1 MNTHVSASV
10 SVRASTRPRRAT
22 GVCAAAIVVAASALT
37 GGCASPPFD
46 LQGHRGARGLA
57 PENTLAGFVRAL
69 ETGVST
75 LELDIGMS
83 RDGVV
88 VIHHDQRL
96 NPDIARNISGAW
108 VAAPGP
114 LIRDL
119 SFAEIGEYNAGMLR
133 PGTAYAERFPEQ
145 TARDGARIP
154 SLAQLFE
161 LIQKRGDTRVRFNIE
176 TKLNPGQPDHT
187 IGPKAMVE
195 ALLGVIAAHRM
206 EARVTIQSFDWRTLK
221 LVQARAPQ
229 IPTAYL
235 TAQQPTLNTIDV
247 KGLWTAG
254 MLVER
259 FASLP
264 AMVQAAGGAIWSP
277 HYEDLIPALLKDA
290 QARGL
295 MVIPWTVNR
304 RDEIGRM
311 IDMGV
316 DGLITDRP
324 DLGAAVLK
332 ERGRKLQ

>member
-1 MNTHVSASV
+1 M
-10 SVRASTRPRRAT
+10 STLRCARGCVTAAVT
-22 GVCAAAIVVAASALT
+22 AAAMLL
-37 GGCASPPFD
+37 GGCGGRPFD

-57 PENTLAGFVRAL
+57 PENTLGGFVRAL

-75 LELDIGMS
+75 LELDIGVS

-88 VIHHDQRL
+88 VIHHDERL
-96 NPDIARNISGAW
+96 NHDIARNPSGAW

-119 SFAEIGEYNAGMLR
+119 SFAEIGEYNVGMLR
-133 PGTAYAERFPEQ
+133 PGSAYAQRHPEQ
-145 TARDGARIP
+145 TPREGARIP

-161 LIQKRGDTRVRFNIE
+161 LVQKRGDEGVRFTIE
-176 TKLNPGQPDHT
+176 IKLSPDKPDHT
-187 IGPKAMVE
+187 IGPQAMVG
-195 ALLGVIAAHRM
+195 ALLDVIAAHRM
-206 EARVTIQSFDWRTLK
+206 DARVTIQSFDWRTLK

-235 TAQQPTLNTIDV
+235 SAQRPAFNTIDV

-254 MLVER
+254 LLRER
-259 FASLP
+259 FASVP
-264 AMVQAAGGAIWSP
+264 AMVEAAGGAVWSP
-277 HYEDLIPALLKDA
+277 HYEDLTPALLKDA
-290 QARGL
+290 RARGL
-295 MVIPWTVNR
+295 KVIPWTVNQR
-304 RDEIGRM
+304 ADIGRI

-332 ERGRKLQ
+332 ERGRVAR